1 MERATSRGLAAAIVL
16 SSAVQVACDARTAPM
31 EPLSTA
37 TFAVT
42 GEGGAAS
49 VEAWQLA
56 ELRKV
61 TARFQDLEAAQA
73 AGYETQL
80 TPCWAHHSAGAMGY
94 HYGKVDL
101 LDAEVDLLQ
110 PEVVM
115 YEPLAGGHMRLVGME
130 YIVPLEAWA
139 GAGHDL
145 DDPTDVPELL
155 GQHYTRHSFLPIFK
169 LHIWL
174 WSQNPAGVFADWN
187 PNVTC
192 AHAESTETF

>member
-1 MERATSRGLAAAIVL
+1 MKCASFRGLTAAIVL
-16 SSAVQVACDARTAPM
+16 SSAGLVACDSLTTPL
-31 EPLSTA
+31 EPLPTA
-37 TFAVT
+37 TYGVT
-42 GEGGAAS
+42 AEGGAAS
-49 VEAWQLA
+49 TDAWQLA
-56 ELRKV
+56 ELREV
-61 TARFQDLEAAQA
+61 TARFQNLDAARA
-73 AGYETQL
+73 AGYETQI

-101 LDAEVDLLQ
+101 LDAEIDLLE

-145 DDPTDVPELL
+145 DDPADVPELL
-155 GQHYTRHSFLPIFK
+155 GQQYTRHSFLPIFK

-174 WSQNPAGVFADWN
+174 WRQNPAGVFADWN

-192 AHAESTETF
+192 AHAASTEVF

>member
-1 MERATSRGLAAAIVL
+1 MERASFRGLAAAIVL
-16 SSAVQVACDARTAPM
+16 LSAVPVACDPQAAPV
-31 EPLSTA
+31 EPSPTA
-37 TFAVT
+37 TF
-42 GEGGAAS
+42 GAAGERGAAR
-49 VEAWQLA
+49 VDARQLA

-61 TARFQDLEAAQA
+61 TARFHNLEAARS
-73 AGYETQL
+73 AGYETQI

-101 LDAEVDLLQ
+101 LDAEIDLLE

-145 DDPTDVPELL
+145 DDPSDVPELL
-155 GQHYTRHSFLPIFK
+155 GQRYTRHSFLPIFK

-174 WSQNPAGVFADWN
+174 WRQNPAGVFADWN